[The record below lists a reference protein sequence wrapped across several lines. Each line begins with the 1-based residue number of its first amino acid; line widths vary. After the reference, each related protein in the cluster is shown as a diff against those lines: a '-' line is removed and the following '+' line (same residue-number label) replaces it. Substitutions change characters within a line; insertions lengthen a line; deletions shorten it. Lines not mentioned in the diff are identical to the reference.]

1 MLLHDNICE
10 FFFFKTFIPKKI
22 QQSFQKISAVVNLFF
37 IFIFFS
43 EK

>member
-1 MLLHDNICE
+1 MI
-10 FFFFKTFIPKKI
+10 TFANFSFSRLSSPKKI